1 MAKLTTDEIIDA
13 LKEMTLLEAS
23 ELVKA
28 IEDTFGVSAAAPA
41 AVVAAPAAGAAE
53 AEEKTEF
60 DVVLEGF
67 GDNKIQ
73 VIKAVRELTNLGL
86 TEAKEVVE
94 GAPKAVLEGAKK
106 EDAEA
111 AKEKLE
117 AAGAAVTLK

>member
-1 MAKLTTDEIIDA
+1 MASEKITAIIESVKGLTV
-13 LKEMTLLEAS
+13 LELS
-23 ELVKA
+23 ELVHA
-28 IEDTFGVSAAAPA
+28 LEEEFGVSAAAPA

-86 TEAKEVVE
+86 KEAKEVVE

>member
-13 LKEMTLLEAS
+13 LKEMTPLEAS

-53 AEEKTEF
+53 AEEKTEI

-86 TEAKEVVE
+86 KEAKEVVE